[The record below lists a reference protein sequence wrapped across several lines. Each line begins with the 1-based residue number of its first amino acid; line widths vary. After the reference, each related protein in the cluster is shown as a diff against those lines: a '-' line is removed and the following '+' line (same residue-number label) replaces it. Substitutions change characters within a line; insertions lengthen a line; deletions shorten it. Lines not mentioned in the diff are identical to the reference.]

1 MNGDDQAHVT
11 VESIGEPSNM
21 ALTNQWIRWTVESQR
36 LLLSRVSPSVSMGNP
51 RGGIMEAGVGG
62 HWGWRG
68 MGRLL
73 IDMVRFQYFNHRYG
87 HSGMHGPHVSLSR
100 EM

>member
-51 RGGIMEAGVGG
+51 RGGNHGGWSGGALGMEG
-62 HWGWRG
+62 
-68 MGRLL
+68 
-73 IDMVRFQYFNHRYG
+73 D
-87 HSGMHGPHVSLSR
+87 GPFAN
-100 EM
+100 